1 MPKRNLAWILVIA
14 MITLL
19 MWQLPQTIA
28 GRDAV
33 YKAFGPLA
41 DVKAQIH
48 RRFVD
53 DLDDARLTDAAVEAG
68 IKAMVQELHD
78 PYAGYLNP
86 DEYSRFKNR
95 TDGFFGGIGVEVWA
109 NARGLEVISRE
120 PRSPA
125 DEADILPGD
134 IITHIGEQSTAD
146 LPLVE
151 AVNHLLNGPPGTE
164 LTLTVIRP
172 SANDQERVLTLA
184 RAIIQLNPV
193 RGWSRAAEGG
203 WRYMIDPVTRIG
215 YVRLNKFTHDAP
227 QKLDVAVQR
236 LIGAGLRG
244 LILDLRENTGG
255 LLDAARD
262 VADRFLES
270 GTIVRIAG
278 RRADGKKWSAMHDGT
293 YPAMPMCVLINGAS
307 ASAAEIVAG
316 ALRDHHRAEI
326 VGERSYGKGS
336 VQEVVEL
343 DGDNG
348 AIKLTTA
355 YYYLPSGQCINRG
368 TGDKWGVDP
377 TIPVPLSEAQRTKWQ
392 ATWREIE
399 REPGASPES
408 DAQAVDPAEESVS
421 DPHRAA
427 AERRLLDGDVQLRV
441 ALKHLQDKLRTPG
454 EDDEDPQAASSA
466 ASN

>member
-48 RRFVD
+48 RRYVED
-53 DLDDARLTDAAVEAG
+53 IEDAKLTRAAVEAG
-68 IKAMVQELHD
+68 IRAMVDQLDD

-86 DEYSRFKNR
+86 GEYDRFKNR
-95 TDGFFGGIGVEVWA
+95 TDGFFGGIGVEVWGTE
-109 NARGLEVISRE
+109 RGLEVLSRE
-120 PRSPA
+120 PKSPA

-134 IITHIGEQSTAD
+134 IITHIEDRPTSE

-164 LTLTVIRP
+164 VNITVIRP
-172 SANDQERVLTLA
+172 STDDEPRRLKLT

-193 RGWSRAAEGG
+193 RGWSRAPEGG
-203 WRYMIDPVTRIG
+203 WRYMLDPESRIG
-215 YVRLNKFTHDAP
+215 YIRLNKFTHDAP

-236 LIGAGLRG
+236 HIGAGMRA
-244 LILDLRENTGG
+244 LILDLRENTRG
-255 LLDAARD
+255 LLAAARD
-262 VADRFLES
+262 VADRFLDS
-270 GTIVRIAG
+270 GLIVRVAG
-278 RRADGKKWSAMHDGT
+278 RRADEKQWSAMHDGT
-293 YPAMPMCVLINGAS
+293 YPDFPLCVLINGSS

-316 ALRDHHRAEI
+316 ALRDHKRAVV

-343 DGDNG
+343 DGNSG

-355 YYYLPSGQCINRG
+355 YYYLPNGQCINRG
-368 TGDKWGVDP
+368 TEPGGEWGVTP
-377 TIPVPLSEAQRTKWQ
+377 TVRVPLTDEERQRWQ
-392 ATWREIE
+392 KTWQEIE
-399 REPGASPES
+399 REPGATPES
-408 DAQAVDPAEESVS
+408 DAQAVDPAAESS
-421 DPHRAA
+421 ADPLRAA
-427 AERRLLDGDVQLRV
+427 AEKRVLAGDPQLRA
-441 ALKHLQDKLRTPG
+441 ALELLQNKLEPARTAP
-454 EDDEDPQAASSA
+454 ERPAAA
-466 ASN
+466 ATN